1 MELSKEAKRKTI
13 ADLRKYPDWIVRIE
27 CDGLGGEPVRI
38 GGFWEE
44 DFSNSQKDWRQSII
58 EDSVIYDE
66 EVIKKIFAIERVFSR
81 LQGDMKNIIRLRYL
95 LPGNEPTDI
104 QRLLNISERTYFRL
118 QYSALIS
125 FARALGHIK

>member
-66 EVIKKIFAIERVFSR
+66 EVIKKIFAIERVFTR
-81 LQGDMKNIIRLRYL
+81 LQGDMKDIIRLRYL
-95 LPGNEPTDI
+95 LPGNTVEDI
-104 QRLLNISERTYFRL
+104 CKKLIIPQATYFRL

>member
-1 MELSKEAKRKTI
+1 MELSKEAKRNTI

-27 CDGLGGEPVRI
+27 CDGLGGQPVAL

-44 DFSNSQKDWRQSII
+44 EFSTQDKDWRKSII
-58 EDSVIYDE
+58 EDSVVYDE
-66 EVIKKIFAIERVFSR
+66 EVRRKIFAIERVFER
-81 LQGDMKNIIRLRYL
+81 LQGDMKDIIRLRYL
-95 LPGNEPTDI
+95 LPGNEPEDI
-104 QRLLNISERTYFRL
+104 QNKLRISKATYFRL